1 MPTQLQQDILKEL
14 GISQLA
20 PQRQEELLVAMTE
33 VLLKRL
39 TLRILEKL
47 SDSQRKE
54 FDVVCSYGNA
64 EKIQA
69 FFTQNVPGYEQ
80 MIQEEINSF
89 KQEMKETVDALLV

>member
-1 MPTQLQQDILKEL
+1 
-14 GISQLA
+14 
-20 PQRQEELLVAMTE
+20 MTE

-39 TLRILEKL
+39 TLRVLEKL

-54 FDVVCSYGNA
+54 FDVVCSDGDP

-80 MIQEEINSF
+80 MIQEEIAGF
-89 KQEMKETVDALLV
+89 KKEMRETVDALLA

>member
-14 GISQLA
+14 GIDQLA

-54 FDVVCSYGNA
+54 FDIVCSDGNP
-64 EKIQA
+64 EIIQA
-69 FFTQNVPGYEQ
+69 FFTQNVPGYEK